1 MNTQKQKNNRRPK
14 GVSFYIILAFLAI
27 AIIFGA
33 VFNIIADITER
44 RLYPREYTEFVE
56 KYSDEFGVPE
66 KIIYSVIKTESDFI
80 ANAVSPATPPALG
93 LMQLTEETY
102 EWVASKLKESP
113 SAATRTVVRYLI
125 GSAHPLELDNNGR
138 AVIPPNLREFAGLE
152 KDVVIMG
159 VSDRVEIWDS
169 KDWDAMEASVCTED
183 VTKLMIELGL

>member
-1 MNTQKQKNNRRPK
+1 MLTGTFRHTLDAK
-14 GVSFYIILAFLAI
+14 GRVIIPARFREDL
-27 AIIFGA
+27 GA
-33 VFNIIADITER
+33 VFMVTRGMDKCLTLYSEADFE
-44 RLYPREYTEFVE
+44 
-56 KYSDEFGVPE
+56 
-66 KIIYSVIKTESDFI
+66 
-80 ANAVSPATPPALG
+80 AL
-93 LMQLTEETY
+93 Q
-102 EWVASKLKESP
+102 AKLKESP

-169 KDWDAMEASVCTED
+169 KEWDAMEASVCTED